1 MTKLIRL
8 KDAAEQVGWHPAHVY
23 KMATDP
29 AYEHV
34 GFPKL
39 VRSGKNSIAL
49 VESEV
54 EAWIQ
59 ARIAER
65 DEKGFEPKAANPR
78 DNLPEHL
85 RNTSP
90 REISRRRAKE
100 RQLAE
105 ASA

>member
-1 MTKLIRL
+1 MTTLLRL
-8 KDAAEQVGWHPAHVY
+8 KDAGERCGYHPAHVY
-23 KMATDP
+23 KLATDP

-39 VRSGKNSIAL
+39 VRTGGNSVAL
-49 VESEV
+49 VESEL
-54 EAWIQ
+54 ETWIQ
-59 ARIAER
+59 SRIAER
-65 DEKGFEPKAANPR
+65 DEKGYTPKHGNPR

-85 RNTSP
+85 RNTDP
-90 REISRRRAKE
+90 REIHRRRAKE

>member
-1 MTKLIRL
+1 MTTLMRL
-8 KDAAEQVGWHPAHVY
+8 KDAGERCGYHPAHVY
-23 KMATDP
+23 KLATDP
-29 AYEHV
+29 AYAHV

-65 DEKGFEPKAANPR
+65 DEKGYTPKHGNPR
-78 DNLPEHL
+78 DNLPKHL
-85 RNTSP
+85 RNTDP
-90 REISRRRAKE
+90 RKIRDRRAKE
-100 RQLAE
+100 RQLAG

>member
-8 KDAAEQVGWHPAHVY
+8 KVVGERTGYHPAHVY
-23 KMATDP
+23 KLATDP

-39 VRSGKNSIAL
+39 VRTGGNSVAL

-59 ARIAER
+59 SRIAER
-65 DEKGFEPKAANPR
+65 DEKGYTPKHGNPR

-85 RNTSP
+85 RNTDP
-90 REISRRRAKE
+90 RKIRDAKE
-100 RQLAE
+100 RQQAE
-105 ASA
+105 ALA